1 MDLGRLPRLP
11 ARTVQVVDSRC
22 ALGESPL
29 WLPGTAELRWVD
41 AVRGELHTLGP
52 GGHQRRP
59 VVTGV
64 LSAIAAD
71 TGGGLVLTADRRVL
85 RTAGP
90 GGPATELARIPDQP
104 PGIRFNDAKAGP
116 DGRLWAGTVCPGQPN
131 TAALWSIG
139 PTGDTVR
146 HWSGISHG
154 NGITWNPS
162 GDTMFFVDSGER
174 TVSRAAFSSDGGVGA
189 GEVIARIP
197 DGIPDGLTVDAQA
210 DLWLAVWGGGCL
222 VRLRADGT
230 PVGRVDL
237 PDRNVTS
244 CAFAGPDLGLLAV
257 TTAADDVDPAG
268 GGGSVYLLDVGRH
281 GVPGHL
287 FGATAERSGEQ

>member
-29 WLPGTAELRWVD
+29 WLPAAAELRWVD
-41 AVRGELHTLGP
+41 AVRGELHALGP
-52 GGHQRRP
+52 GGHERRP

-64 LSAIAAD
+64 LSAVAAD

-90 GGPATELARIPDQP
+90 DGPATVLARIPDQP

-116 DGRLWAGTVCPGQPN
+116 DGRLWAGTVHPGRPGA
-131 TAALWSIG
+131 AALWSIG
-139 PTGDTVR
+139 PTGETVR
-146 HWSGISHG
+146 HWSGIGHG
-154 NGITWNPS
+154 NGIAWSPS

-174 TVSRAAFSSDGGVGA
+174 TVSRAAFSPALGA
-189 GEVIARIP
+189 REVIARIP
-197 DGIPDGLTVDAQA
+197 GGIPDGLTVDAQA

-244 CAFAGPDLGLLAV
+244 CAFAGRDLGLLAV
-257 TTAADDVDPAG
+257 TTAEDDAGPAG
-268 GGGSVYLLDVGRH
+268 GGGSVYLLDVGRR
-281 GVPGHL
+281 GVPGYL
-287 FGATAERSGEQ
+287 FGATAERSGGQ